1 MIHIWLP
8 TQHAALR
15 LWQQTTQTWQTADN
29 WQTLATL
36 ANLQTTQS
44 AKLQACL
51 YFPSVSLLTIQP
63 TLSASQLNTLGD
75 TGRRYLFE
83 DISIGSV
90 EDLQVK
96 IQPTSTNSE
105 LPALFGLHAA
115 DIHSWINAA
124 SLAGIEIIAL
134 LPDFLLLPTI
144 DPRIDTRMD
153 TSIATSTN
161 ARATETR
168 TAETRV
174 TPTTSAV
181 YYQDAD
187 TQLLKLHT
195 YHGMA
200 VSFLPLVLTKLPMLE
215 TLYLTG
221 FHDETVAQQL
231 TSMPNL
237 SIASS
242 ELLPTPIKD
251 PIRHFFNFA
260 TIKGKTTL
268 APYAK
273 VIALVTVCALLTAF
287 MVDALRWYYYNQAQK
302 QAAIL
307 LAQQYTQW
315 FPNEPLSSKLTL
327 QRQLSGKL
335 TTQQSA
341 TPNVLQILSSIQ
353 PVLQQY
359 QLTAKQLNFQNNH
372 LQLQLLSSSAD
383 SLNKAVNDMVNKG
396 IKAKL
401 GSVDAAIPAAM
412 SSNTASA
419 VSSAV
424 APTSAGSA
432 LAMIDIELAD

>member
-105 LPALFGLHAA
+105 FPALFGLHAA

-124 SLAGIEIIAL
+124 SLAGIELVAL

-144 DPRIDTRMD
+144 DTRIDTRVD
-153 TSIATSTN
+153 TSINTSTN
-161 ARATETR
+161 MRN
-168 TAETRV
+168 AETRA

-221 FHDETVAQQL
+221 SHDETVAQQL

-242 ELLPTPIKD
+242 ELLSTPIKD
-251 PIRHFFNFA
+251 PVRHFFNFA

-287 MVDALRWYYYNQAQK
+287 VVDALRWYYYNQAQK
-302 QAAIL
+302 QAATL
-307 LAQQYTQW
+307 LAQQYAQW

-341 TPNVLQILSSIQ
+341 TPSVLQTLSSIQ

-372 LQLQLLSSSAD
+372 LQLQLLSSSND

-401 GSVDAAIPAAM
+401 GSVDAAMPAAM

>member
-15 LWQQTTQTWQTADN
+15 LWQQTTQTWQTADD

-51 YFPSVSLLTIQP
+51 YFPSVNLLTIQP
-63 TLSASQLNTLGD
+63 TLTASQLNALGD

-96 IQPTSTNSE
+96 IQPTATNSE

-124 SLAGIEIIAL
+124 SLAGIEIVAL

-144 DPRIDTRMD
+144 DVRIDTRA
-153 TSIATSTN
+153 I
-161 ARATETR
+161 
-168 TAETRV
+168 
-174 TPTTSAV
+174 PTTSAV

-231 TSMPNL
+231 ASMPNL

-251 PIRHFFNFA
+251 PLRHFFNFA

-273 VIALVTVCALLTAF
+273 VIALVSVCALLTAF
-287 MVDALRWYYYNQAQK
+287 VVDALRWYYYNQAQK
-302 QAAIL
+302 QAATL
-307 LAQQYTQW
+307 LAQQYAQW

-341 TPNVLQILSSIQ
+341 TPNLLQTLSSIQ

-372 LQLQLLSSSAD
+372 LQLQLLSSSSD
-383 SLNKAVNDMVNKG
+383 SLNKAINDMVNKG

-401 GSVDAAIPAAM
+401 GSVDAAMPAAM
-412 SSNTASA
+412 PSNTASA

-424 APTSAGSA
+424 APNSAGSA

>member
-15 LWQQTTQTWQTADN
+15 LWQQTTQTWQTADD

-63 TLSASQLNTLGD
+63 TLTASQLNALGD

-96 IQPTSTNSE
+96 IQPTATNSE

-124 SLAGIEIIAL
+124 ALAGIEIVAL

-144 DPRIDTRMD
+144 DNRIDTRID
-153 TSIATSTN
+153 TSMNT
-161 ARATETR
+161 RAI
-168 TAETRV
+168 
-174 TPTTSAV
+174 PTTSAV
-181 YYQDAD
+181 YYQDTD

-221 FHDETVAQQL
+221 FHDETVIQQL
-231 TSMPNL
+231 ASMPNL
-237 SIASS
+237 SVESS

-251 PIRHFFNFA
+251 PVRHFFNFA

-273 VIALVTVCALLTAF
+273 VIVLVSVCALLTTFA
-287 MVDALRWYYYNQAQK
+287 VDALRWYYYNQAQK
-302 QAAIL
+302 QASTL
-307 LAQQYTQW
+307 LAQQYAQW
-315 FPNEPLSSKLTL
+315 FPNEPLNSKLTL

-341 TPNVLQILSSIQ
+341 TPNVLQTLSSIQ
-353 PVLQQY
+353 PILQQY

-372 LQLQLLSSSAD
+372 LQLQLLSSSND

-401 GSVDAAIPAAM
+401 GSVDAAMPAAM
-412 SSNTASA
+412 PSNTASA

-424 APTSAGSA
+424 APNSAGSA

>member
-1 MIHIWLP
+1 VIHIWLP

-15 LWQQTTQTWQTADN
+15 LWQQTTQTWQTADD

-51 YFPSVSLLTIQP
+51 YFPSVNLLTIQP
-63 TLSASQLNTLGD
+63 TLLASQLNALGD

-96 IQPTSTNSE
+96 IQPTATNSE

-124 SLAGIEIIAL
+124 SLAGIEIVAL
-134 LPDFLLLPTI
+134 VPDFLLLPTI
-144 DPRIDTRMD
+144 DNRIDTRMD
-153 TSIATSTN
+153 TSIAKSTN
-161 ARATETR
+161 AKATETR
-168 TAETRV
+168 A
-174 TPTTSAV
+174 TTSAV

-221 FHDETVAQQL
+221 FHDETIAQQL
-231 TSMPNL
+231 ASMPNL
-237 SIASS
+237 SIESS
-242 ELLPTPIKD
+242 ELLPAPIKD
-251 PIRHFFNFA
+251 PVRHFFNFA

-287 MVDALRWYYYNQAQK
+287 VVDALRWYYYNQAQK
-302 QAAIL
+302 QAATL
-307 LAQQYTQW
+307 LAQQYAQW
-315 FPNEPLSSKLTL
+315 FSNEPLSSKLTL

-341 TPNVLQILSSIQ
+341 TPNLLQTLSSIQ

-419 VSSAV
+419 VPSAV

-432 LAMIDIELAD
+432 LAMIDIELAE

>member
-15 LWQQTTQTWQTADN
+15 LWQQTTQTWQTADD

-96 IQPTSTNSE
+96 IQPTATNSE

-134 LPDFLLLPTI
+134 VPDFLLLPT
-144 DPRIDTRMD
+144 IDTRMD

-168 TAETRV
+168 TAETRA

-195 YHGMA
+195 FHGMA

-231 TSMPNL
+231 ASMPNL
-237 SIASS
+237 SIESS

-251 PIRHFFNFA
+251 PVRHFFNFA

-273 VIALVTVCALLTAF
+273 VIVLVSVCALLTAF
-287 MVDALRWYYYNQAQK
+287 VVDALRWYYYNQAQK
-302 QAAIL
+302 QASTL
-307 LAQQYTQW
+307 LAQQYAQW

-341 TPNVLQILSSIQ
+341 TPNVLQTLSSIQ

-372 LQLQLLSSSAD
+372 LQLQLLSSSND
-383 SLNKAVNDMVNKG
+383 SLNKAVNEIVNKG
-396 IKAKL
+396 IKTKL

-419 VSSAV
+419 VPSAV

>member
-15 LWQQTTQTWQTADN
+15 LWQQTTQTWQTADD

-63 TLSASQLNTLGD
+63 TLSASQLNALGD

-96 IQPTSTNSE
+96 IQPTATNSE

-144 DPRIDTRMD
+144 DNRIDTRID

-161 ARATETR
+161 TKATETR
-168 TAETRV
+168 A
-174 TPTTSAV
+174 TTSAV

-231 TSMPNL
+231 ASMPNL

-251 PIRHFFNFA
+251 PVRHFFNFA

-273 VIALVTVCALLTAF
+273 VIALVSVCALLTAF
-287 MVDALRWYYYNQAQK
+287 AVDALRWYYYNQAQK
-302 QAAIL
+302 QASTL
-307 LAQQYTQW
+307 LAQQYAQW

-341 TPNVLQILSSIQ
+341 TPNVLQTLSSIQ

-359 QLTAKQLNFQNNH
+359 QLTAKQLRFQNNH
-372 LQLQLLSSSAD
+372 LQLQLLSSSTD

-401 GSVDAAIPAAM
+401 GSVDAAIPTAM

-424 APTSAGSA
+424 ALTSAGSA

>member
-15 LWQQTTQTWQTADN
+15 LWQQTTQTWQTADD

-51 YFPSVSLLTIQP
+51 YFPSVNLLTIQP
-63 TLSASQLNTLGD
+63 TLTASQLNALGD

-96 IQPTSTNSE
+96 IQPAVTNSE

-134 LPDFLLLPTI
+134 VPDFLLLPTI
-144 DPRIDTRMD
+144 DTRIDTKMD
-153 TSIATSTN
+153 TRIATSTN
-161 ARATETR
+161 TRATETR
-168 TAETRV
+168 A
-174 TPTTSAV
+174 TTSAV

-215 TLYLTG
+215 TLYLMG

-231 TSMPNL
+231 ASMPNL

-251 PIRHFFNFA
+251 PVRHFFNFA

-273 VIALVTVCALLTAF
+273 VITLVTICALLTAF
-287 MVDALRWYYYNQAQK
+287 VVDALRWYYYNQAQK
-302 QAAIL
+302 QAATL
-307 LAQQYTQW
+307 LAQQYAQW

-341 TPNVLQILSSIQ
+341 TPSVLQTLSSIQ

-401 GSVDAAIPAAM
+401 GSVDAAMPAAM

>member
-15 LWQQTTQTWQTADN
+15 LWQQTTQTWQTADD

-51 YFPSVSLLTIQP
+51 YFPSVNLLTIHP
-63 TLSASQLNTLGD
+63 TLSASQLNALGD

-83 DISIGSV
+83 DISIGSA

-96 IQPTSTNSE
+96 IQPTTTNSE

-124 SLAGIEIIAL
+124 SLAGIEIVAL

-144 DPRIDTRMD
+144 DTRIDTKMD
-153 TSIATSTN
+153 TSTN
-161 ARATETR
+161 TKARDSR
-168 TAETRV
+168 VAETR
-174 TPTTSAV
+174 PTTSVV

-200 VSFLPLVLTKLPMLE
+200 VSFLPLVLTRLPMLE

-231 TSMPNL
+231 ASMPNL
-237 SIASS
+237 SIESS

-251 PIRHFFNFA
+251 PVRHFFNFA

-287 MVDALRWYYYNQAQK
+287 VVDALRWYYYNQAQK
-302 QAAIL
+302 QAATL
-307 LAQQYTQW
+307 LAQQYAQW
-315 FPNEPLSSKLTL
+315 FPNEPLNSKLTL

-341 TPNVLQILSSIQ
+341 TPNLLQTLSSIQ

-372 LQLQLLSSSAD
+372 LQLQLLSSSAE

-401 GSVDAAIPAAM
+401 GSVDAAMPAAM
-412 SSNTASA
+412 SSNTASG
-419 VSSAV
+419 VSSAL

>member
-15 LWQQTTQTWQTADN
+15 LWQQTTQTWQTADD

-63 TLSASQLNTLGD
+63 TLTASQLNALGD

-96 IQPTSTNSE
+96 IQPTATNSE

-124 SLAGIEIIAL
+124 SLAGIEIVAL

-144 DPRIDTRMD
+144 DTRIDNTNTRD
-153 TSIATSTN
+153 
-161 ARATETR
+161 TETR
-168 TAETRV
+168 A

-200 VSFLPLVLTKLPMLE
+200 VSFLPLVLKKLPMLE
-215 TLYLTG
+215 TLYLTA

-251 PIRHFFNFA
+251 PVRHFFNFA

-273 VIALVTVCALLTAF
+273 VIALITVCALLTAF
-287 MVDALRWYYYNQAQK
+287 VVDALRWYYYNQAQK
-302 QAAIL
+302 QAATL
-307 LAQQYTQW
+307 LMQQYTQW

-341 TPNVLQILSSIQ
+341 TPNVLQTLSSIQ

-432 LAMIDIELAD
+432 LAMIDIELAE

>member
-15 LWQQTTQTWQTADN
+15 LWQQTTQTWQTADD

-63 TLSASQLNTLGD
+63 TLSASQLNALGD

-96 IQPTSTNSE
+96 IQPTATNSE

-115 DIHSWINAA
+115 DMHSWINAA
-124 SLAGIEIIAL
+124 ALAGIEIVAL

-144 DPRIDTRMD
+144 DTRIDTSMN
-153 TSIATSTN
+153 T
-161 ARATETR
+161 RAI
-168 TAETRV
+168 
-174 TPTTSAV
+174 PTTSAV
-181 YYQDAD
+181 YYQDTD

-221 FHDETVAQQL
+221 FHDETVIQQL
-231 TSMPNL
+231 ASMPNL
-237 SIASS
+237 SVESS

-251 PIRHFFNFA
+251 PVRHFFNFA

-268 APYAK
+268 APYTK
-273 VIALVTVCALLTAF
+273 VIVLVSVCALLTTFA
-287 MVDALRWYYYNQAQK
+287 VDALRWYYYNQAQK
-302 QAAIL
+302 QAATL
-307 LAQQYTQW
+307 LAQQYAQW
-315 FPNEPLSSKLTL
+315 FPNEPLNSKLTL

-341 TPNVLQILSSIQ
+341 TPNVLQTLSSIQ
-353 PVLQQY
+353 PILQQY

-372 LQLQLLSSSAD
+372 LQLQLLSSSND

-401 GSVDAAIPAAM
+401 GSVDAAMPAAM

-424 APTSAGSA
+424 APNSAGSA

>member
-15 LWQQTTQTWQTADN
+15 LWQQTTQTWQTADD

-51 YFPSVSLLTIQP
+51 YFPSVNLLTIQP
-63 TLSASQLNTLGD
+63 TLSASQLNALGD

-83 DISIGSV
+83 DISIGSA

-96 IQPTSTNSE
+96 IQPTATNSE

-134 LPDFLLLPTI
+134 VPDFLLLPTI
-144 DPRIDTRMD
+144 DTSMNTRA
-153 TSIATSTN
+153 I
-161 ARATETR
+161 
-168 TAETRV
+168 
-174 TPTTSAV
+174 PITSAV

-221 FHDETVAQQL
+221 LHDETVAQQL
-231 TSMPNL
+231 ASMPNL

-251 PIRHFFNFA
+251 PVRHFFNFA

-287 MVDALRWYYYNQAQK
+287 VVDALRWYYYNQAQK
-302 QAAIL
+302 QAATL
-307 LAQQYTQW
+307 LAQQYAQW

-341 TPNVLQILSSIQ
+341 TPNLLQTLSSIQ

-372 LQLQLLSSSAD
+372 LQLQLLSSSTD

-412 SSNTASA
+412 PSNTASA

-424 APTSAGSA
+424 APTSAGTA

>member
-15 LWQQTTQTWQTADN
+15 LWQQTTQTWQTADD

-63 TLSASQLNTLGD
+63 TLSASQLNALGD

-96 IQPTSTNSE
+96 IQPTATNSE

-134 LPDFLLLPTI
+134 LPDFSLLPTI
-144 DPRIDTRMD
+144 DTRIDTSMN
-153 TSIATSTN
+153 T
-161 ARATETR
+161 RAIS
-168 TAETRV
+168 
-174 TPTTSAV
+174 TTSAV

-231 TSMPNL
+231 ASMPNL
-237 SIASS
+237 SIESS

-251 PIRHFFNFA
+251 PVRHFFNFA

-273 VIALVTVCALLTAF
+273 VIVLVSVCALLTAF
-287 MVDALRWYYYNQAQK
+287 VVDALRWYYYNQAQK
-302 QAAIL
+302 QAATL
-307 LAQQYTQW
+307 LAQQYAQW
-315 FPNEPLSSKLTL
+315 FPNEPLNSKLTL

-341 TPNVLQILSSIQ
+341 TPNVLQTLSSIQ

-383 SLNKAVNDMVNKG
+383 SLNKAVNEMVNKG

-424 APTSAGSA
+424 APTSTGSA

>member
-1 MIHIWLP
+1 VIHIWLP

-96 IQPTSTNSE
+96 IQPTATNSE

-124 SLAGIEIIAL
+124 SLAGIEIVAL

-144 DPRIDTRMD
+144 DTRIDTSMN
-153 TSIATSTN
+153 T
-161 ARATETR
+161 RAIS
-168 TAETRV
+168 
-174 TPTTSAV
+174 TTSAV

-187 TQLLKLHT
+187 TQLLKLNT

-231 TSMPNL
+231 ASMPNL

-251 PIRHFFNFA
+251 PVRHFFNFA

-273 VIALVTVCALLTAF
+273 VIALVSVCALLTAF
-287 MVDALRWYYYNQAQK
+287 VVDALRWYYYNQAQK
-302 QAAIL
+302 QASTL

-341 TPNVLQILSSIQ
+341 TPNVLQTLSSIQ

-432 LAMIDIELAD
+432 LAMIDIELAE

>member
-51 YFPSVSLLTIQP
+51 YFPSVNLLTIQP
-63 TLSASQLNTLGD
+63 TLTASQLNALGD

-96 IQPTSTNSE
+96 IQPTVSNSE

-115 DIHSWINAA
+115 DVHSWINAA

-144 DPRIDTRMD
+144 DTSMNTRA
-153 TSIATSTN
+153 I
-161 ARATETR
+161 
-168 TAETRV
+168 
-174 TPTTSAV
+174 PTTSGV

-195 YHGMA
+195 YQGMA
-200 VSFLPLVLTKLPMLE
+200 VSFLPLLLTKLPMLE

-231 TSMPNL
+231 ASMPNL
-237 SIASS
+237 SIESS

-251 PIRHFFNFA
+251 PVRHFFNFA

-273 VIALVTVCALLTAF
+273 VIALITVCALLTAF
-287 MVDALRWYYYNQAQK
+287 VVDALRWYYYNQAQK
-302 QAAIL
+302 QAATL
-307 LAQQYTQW
+307 LAQQYAQW

-341 TPNVLQILSSIQ
+341 TPSVLETLSSIQ

-401 GSVDAAIPAAM
+401 GSVDAAMPAAM

-424 APTSAGSA
+424 APTSASSA

>member
-15 LWQQTTQTWQTADN
+15 LWQQTTQTWQTADD

-51 YFPSVSLLTIQP
+51 YFHSVSLLTIQP
-63 TLSASQLNTLGD
+63 TLSASQLNALGD

-96 IQPTSTNSE
+96 IQPTATNSE

-144 DPRIDTRMD
+144 DTRID

-161 ARATETR
+161 TKATETR
-168 TAETRV
+168 A
-174 TPTTSAV
+174 TTSAV

-231 TSMPNL
+231 ASMPNL

-251 PIRHFFNFA
+251 PVRHFFNFA

-273 VIALVTVCALLTAF
+273 VIALVSVCALLTAF
-287 MVDALRWYYYNQAQK
+287 AVDALRWYYYNQAQK
-302 QAAIL
+302 QASTL
-307 LAQQYTQW
+307 LAQQYAQW
-315 FPNEPLSSKLTL
+315 FPNEPLNSKLTL

-341 TPNVLQILSSIQ
+341 TPNVLQTLSSIQ

-359 QLTAKQLNFQNNH
+359 QLTAKQLSFQNNH
-372 LQLQLLSSSAD
+372 LQLQLLSSSTD

-401 GSVDAAIPAAM
+401 GSVDAAIPTAM

-424 APTSAGSA
+424 ALTSAGSA

>member
-15 LWQQTTQTWQTADN
+15 LWQQTTQTWQTADD

-51 YFPSVSLLTIQP
+51 YFPSVNLLTIQP
-63 TLSASQLNTLGD
+63 TLSASQLNALGD

-96 IQPTSTNSE
+96 IQPTTTNSE

-134 LPDFLLLPTI
+134 VPDFLLLPTI
-144 DPRIDTRMD
+144 DPRIDT
-153 TSIATSTN
+153 SIATSTN
-161 ARATETR
+161 AKATETR
-168 TAETRV
+168 A
-174 TPTTSAV
+174 TTSAV

-231 TSMPNL
+231 ASMPNL

-251 PIRHFFNFA
+251 PVRHFFNFA

-287 MVDALRWYYYNQAQK
+287 VVDALRWYYYNQAQK
-302 QAAIL
+302 QAATL
-307 LAQQYTQW
+307 LAQQYAQW

-341 TPNVLQILSSIQ
+341 TPSVLETLSSIQ

-372 LQLQLLSSSAD
+372 LQLQLLSSSND

>member
-15 LWQQTTQTWQTADN
+15 LWQQTTQTWQTADD

-51 YFPSVSLLTIQP
+51 YFPSVNLLTIQP
-63 TLSASQLNTLGD
+63 TLSASQLNALGD

-96 IQPTSTNSE
+96 IQPTATNSE

-115 DIHSWINAA
+115 DMHSWINAA
-124 SLAGIEIIAL
+124 ALAGIEIVAL

-144 DPRIDTRMD
+144 DNRIDTSMN
-153 TSIATSTN
+153 T
-161 ARATETR
+161 RAI
-168 TAETRV
+168 
-174 TPTTSAV
+174 PTTSAV
-181 YYQDAD
+181 YYQDTD

-221 FHDETVAQQL
+221 FHDETVIQQL
-231 TSMPNL
+231 ASMPNL
-237 SIASS
+237 SVESS

-251 PIRHFFNFA
+251 PVRHFFNFA

-268 APYAK
+268 APYTK
-273 VIALVTVCALLTAF
+273 VIVLVSVCALLTTF
-287 MVDALRWYYYNQAQK
+287 VVDALRWYYYNQAQK
-302 QAAIL
+302 QAATL
-307 LAQQYTQW
+307 LAQQYAQW

-327 QRQLSGKL
+327 RRQLSGKL

-341 TPNVLQILSSIQ
+341 TPSVLETLSSIQ

-372 LQLQLLSSSAD
+372 LQLQLLSSSND

-401 GSVDAAIPAAM
+401 GSVDAAMPAAM

-424 APTSAGSA
+424 APNSAGSA

>member
-44 AKLQACL
+44 AKMQACL

-63 TLSASQLNTLGD
+63 TLTASQLNALGD

-90 EDLQVK
+90 DDLQVK

-124 SLAGIEIIAL
+124 SLAGIEIVAL

-144 DPRIDTRMD
+144 D
-153 TSIATSTN
+153 TSIATGTN
-161 ARATETR
+161 TRAT
-168 TAETRV
+168 ETRV

-287 MVDALRWYYYNQAQK
+287 VVDALRWYYYNQAQK
-302 QAAIL
+302 QAATL
-307 LAQQYTQW
+307 LAQQYAQW

-341 TPNVLQILSSIQ
+341 TPSVLQTLSSIQ

-372 LQLQLLSSSAD
+372 LQLQLLSSSND
-383 SLNKAVNDMVNKG
+383 SLSKAVNEMVNKG

-401 GSVDAAIPAAM
+401 GSVDAAMPAAM

-419 VSSAV
+419 VSSAL

-432 LAMIDIELAD
+432 LAMIDIELAE

>member
-15 LWQQTTQTWQTADN
+15 LWQQTTQTWQTADD

-51 YFPSVSLLTIQP
+51 YFPSVNLLTIQP
-63 TLSASQLNTLGD
+63 TLSASQLNALGD

-96 IQPTSTNSE
+96 IQPTATNSE

-134 LPDFLLLPTI
+134 VPDFLLLPTI
-144 DPRIDTRMD
+144 DTRIDT
-153 TSIATSTN
+153 TN
-161 ARATETR
+161 TRDTETR
-168 TAETRV
+168 A

-221 FHDETVAQQL
+221 FHDETVTQQL
-231 TSMPNL
+231 ASMPNL
-237 SIASS
+237 SIESS

-251 PIRHFFNFA
+251 PVRHFFNFA

-273 VIALVTVCALLTAF
+273 VIALVTICALLTAF
-287 MVDALRWYYYNQAQK
+287 VVDALRWYYYNQAQK
-302 QAAIL
+302 QAATL
-307 LAQQYTQW
+307 LAQQYAQW

-327 QRQLSGKL
+327 QRQLAGKL

-341 TPNVLQILSSIQ
+341 TPNVLQTLSSIQ

-401 GSVDAAIPAAM
+401 GSVDAAIPAAI
-412 SSNTASA
+412 SSNTVSA

-424 APTSAGSA
+424 APNSAGSA

>member
-96 IQPTSTNSE
+96 IQPTATNSE

-124 SLAGIEIIAL
+124 SLAGIEIVAL

-144 DPRIDTRMD
+144 DTRIDTSMN
-153 TSIATSTN
+153 T
-161 ARATETR
+161 RAIS
-168 TAETRV
+168 
-174 TPTTSAV
+174 TTSAV

-187 TQLLKLHT
+187 TQLLKLNT

-231 TSMPNL
+231 ASMPNL

-251 PIRHFFNFA
+251 PVRHFFNFA

-273 VIALVTVCALLTAF
+273 VIALVSVCALLTAF
-287 MVDALRWYYYNQAQK
+287 VVDALRWYYYNQAQK
-302 QAAIL
+302 QASTL

-341 TPNVLQILSSIQ
+341 TPNVLQTLSSIQ

-432 LAMIDIELAD
+432 LAMIDIELAE

>member
-96 IQPTSTNSE
+96 IQPAVTNSE

-124 SLAGIEIIAL
+124 SLAGIEIVAL

-144 DPRIDTRMD
+144 DTRIDTKMD
-153 TSIATSTN
+153 IRIATSTN
-161 ARATETR
+161 TRATETR
-168 TAETRV
+168 A
-174 TPTTSAV
+174 TTSAV

-231 TSMPNL
+231 ASMPNL
-237 SIASS
+237 SIESS

-251 PIRHFFNFA
+251 PVRHFFNFA

-287 MVDALRWYYYNQAQK
+287 VVDALRWYYYNQAQK
-302 QAAIL
+302 QAATL
-307 LAQQYTQW
+307 LAQQYAQW
-315 FPNEPLSSKLTL
+315 FPNEPLNSKLTL

-341 TPNVLQILSSIQ
+341 TPNVLQTLSSIQ

-401 GSVDAAIPAAM
+401 GSVDAAMPAAM

>member
-15 LWQQTTQTWQTADN
+15 LWQQTTQTWQTADD

-63 TLSASQLNTLGD
+63 TLSASQLNALGD

-124 SLAGIEIIAL
+124 SLAGIEIGAL
-134 LPDFLLLPTI
+134 VPDFLLLPT
-144 DPRIDTRMD
+144 IDTRMD

-251 PIRHFFNFA
+251 PVRHFFNFA

-372 LQLQLLSSSAD
+372 LQLQLLSSSND

-401 GSVDAAIPAAM
+401 GSVDAAMPAAM

-432 LAMIDIELAD
+432 LAMIDIELAE

>member
-15 LWQQTTQTWQTADN
+15 LWQQTTQTWQTADD

-63 TLSASQLNTLGD
+63 TLTASQLNALGD

-96 IQPTSTNSE
+96 IQPTATNSG

-134 LPDFLLLPTI
+134 VPDFLLLPT
-144 DPRIDTRMD
+144 IDTRMD

-168 TAETRV
+168 TAETRA

-231 TSMPNL
+231 ASMPNL
-237 SIASS
+237 SIESS

-251 PIRHFFNFA
+251 PVRHFFNFA

-273 VIALVTVCALLTAF
+273 VIALVSVCALLTAF
-287 MVDALRWYYYNQAQK
+287 AVDALRWYYYNQAQK
-302 QAAIL
+302 QAATL
-307 LAQQYTQW
+307 LAQQYAQW
-315 FPNEPLSSKLTL
+315 FPNEPLNSKLTL

-341 TPNVLQILSSIQ
+341 TPNVLQTLSSIQ

-359 QLTAKQLNFQNNH
+359 QLTAKRLNFQNNH

-401 GSVDAAIPAAM
+401 GSVDAAMPAAM

-419 VSSAV
+419 VSSAL

>member
-15 LWQQTTQTWQTADN
+15 LWQQTTQTWQTADD

-83 DISIGSV
+83 DISIGSI

-96 IQPTSTNSE
+96 IQPAVSNSE

-144 DPRIDTRMD
+144 DTRIDTSMN
-153 TSIATSTN
+153 T
-161 ARATETR
+161 RAI
-168 TAETRV
+168 
-174 TPTTSAV
+174 PTTSAV

-231 TSMPNL
+231 ASMPNL
-237 SIASS
+237 SIESS

-251 PIRHFFNFA
+251 PVRHFFNFA

-273 VIALVTVCALLTAF
+273 VIALVIVCALLTAF
-287 MVDALRWYYYNQAQK
+287 VVDALRWYYYNQAQK
-302 QAAIL
+302 QAATL
-307 LAQQYTQW
+307 LAQQYAQW

-327 QRQLSGKL
+327 RRQLSGKL

-341 TPNVLQILSSIQ
+341 TPSVLQTLSSIQ

-412 SSNTASA
+412 PSNTASA

-424 APTSAGSA
+424 APTSAGST

>member
-15 LWQQTTQTWQTADN
+15 LWQQTTQTWQTADD

-63 TLSASQLNTLGD
+63 TLSASQLNALGD

-96 IQPTSTNSE
+96 IQPTATNSE

-144 DPRIDTRMD
+144 DTRID

-161 ARATETR
+161 TKATETR
-168 TAETRV
+168 A
-174 TPTTSAV
+174 TTSAV

-231 TSMPNL
+231 ASMPNL

-251 PIRHFFNFA
+251 PARHFFNFA

-273 VIALVTVCALLTAF
+273 VIALVSVCALLTAF
-287 MVDALRWYYYNQAQK
+287 AVDALRWYYYNQAQK
-302 QAAIL
+302 QASTL
-307 LAQQYTQW
+307 LAQQYAQW

-341 TPNVLQILSSIQ
+341 TPNVLQTLSSIQ

-359 QLTAKQLNFQNNH
+359 QLTAKQLSFQNNH
-372 LQLQLLSSSAD
+372 LQLQLLSSSTD

-401 GSVDAAIPAAM
+401 GSVDAAIPTAM

-424 APTSAGSA
+424 ALTSAGSA

>member
-15 LWQQTTQTWQTADN
+15 LWQQTTQTWQTADD

-44 AKLQACL
+44 AKLQAYL

-63 TLSASQLNTLGD
+63 TLSASQLNALGD

-96 IQPTSTNSE
+96 IQPTVSNSE

-124 SLAGIEIIAL
+124 SLAGIEIVAL
-134 LPDFLLLPTI
+134 VPDFLLLPTI
-144 DPRIDTRMD
+144 DTSMNTRA
-153 TSIATSTN
+153 I
-161 ARATETR
+161 
-168 TAETRV
+168 
-174 TPTTSAV
+174 PTTSAV

-231 TSMPNL
+231 ASMPNL
-237 SIASS
+237 SIESS

-251 PIRHFFNFA
+251 PVRHFFNFA

-287 MVDALRWYYYNQAQK
+287 VVDALRWYYYNQAQK
-302 QAAIL
+302 QAATL
-307 LAQQYTQW
+307 LAQQYAQW

-341 TPNVLQILSSIQ
+341 TPNVLQTLSSIQ

-401 GSVDAAIPAAM
+401 GSVDAAMPAAM
-412 SSNTASA
+412 PSNTASA

-424 APTSAGSA
+424 APTSTGSA

>member
-51 YFPSVSLLTIQP
+51 YFPSVNLLTIQP
-63 TLSASQLNTLGD
+63 TLSASQLNALGD

-96 IQPTSTNSE
+96 IQPTTTNSE

-134 LPDFLLLPTI
+134 VPDFLLLPTI
-144 DPRIDTRMD
+144 DPRIDT
-153 TSIATSTN
+153 SIATSTN
-161 ARATETR
+161 AKATETR
-168 TAETRV
+168 A
-174 TPTTSAV
+174 TTSAV

-231 TSMPNL
+231 ASMPNL

-251 PIRHFFNFA
+251 PVRHFFNFA

-273 VIALVTVCALLTAF
+273 VIALVSVCALLTAF
-287 MVDALRWYYYNQAQK
+287 VVDALRWYYYNQAQK
-302 QAAIL
+302 QASTL
-307 LAQQYTQW
+307 LAQQYAQW

-341 TPNVLQILSSIQ
+341 TPSVLETLSSIQ

-419 VSSAV
+419 VPSAV

>member
-15 LWQQTTQTWQTADN
+15 LWQQTTQTWQTADD

-63 TLSASQLNTLGD
+63 TLSASQLNALGD

-96 IQPTSTNSE
+96 IQPVVSNSE

-124 SLAGIEIIAL
+124 ALAGIEIVAL
-134 LPDFLLLPTI
+134 VPDFLLLPTI
-144 DPRIDTRMD
+144 DTRIDTSMN
-153 TSIATSTN
+153 T
-161 ARATETR
+161 RAIS
-168 TAETRV
+168 
-174 TPTTSAV
+174 TTSAV
-181 YYQDAD
+181 YYQDTD

-221 FHDETVAQQL
+221 FHDETVIQQL
-231 TSMPNL
+231 ASMPNL
-237 SIASS
+237 SVESS

-251 PIRHFFNFA
+251 PVRHFFNFA

-273 VIALVTVCALLTAF
+273 VIVLVSVCALLTTFA
-287 MVDALRWYYYNQAQK
+287 VDALRWYYYNQAQK
-302 QAAIL
+302 QAATL
-307 LAQQYTQW
+307 LAQQYAQW
-315 FPNEPLSSKLTL
+315 FPNEPLNSKLTL

-341 TPNVLQILSSIQ
+341 TPNVLQTLSSIQ
-353 PVLQQY
+353 PILQQY

-372 LQLQLLSSSAD
+372 LQLQLLSSSND

-401 GSVDAAIPAAM
+401 GSVDAAMPAAM

-424 APTSAGSA
+424 APNSAGSA

>member
-15 LWQQTTQTWQTADN
+15 LWQQTTQTWQTADD

-51 YFPSVSLLTIQP
+51 YFPSVNLLTIQP
-63 TLSASQLNTLGD
+63 TLTASQLNALGD

-83 DISIGSV
+83 DISIGSI

-96 IQPTSTNSE
+96 IQPAVSNSE

-144 DPRIDTRMD
+144 DTRIDTSMN
-153 TSIATSTN
+153 T
-161 ARATETR
+161 RAI
-168 TAETRV
+168 
-174 TPTTSAV
+174 PTTSAV

-231 TSMPNL
+231 ASMPNL
-237 SIASS
+237 SIESS

-251 PIRHFFNFA
+251 PVRHFFNFA

-273 VIALVTVCALLTAF
+273 VIALVIVCALLTAF
-287 MVDALRWYYYNQAQK
+287 VVDALRWYYYNQAQK
-302 QAAIL
+302 QAATL
-307 LAQQYTQW
+307 LAQQYAQW

-327 QRQLSGKL
+327 RRQLSGKL

-341 TPNVLQILSSIQ
+341 TPSVLQTLSSIQ

-412 SSNTASA
+412 PSNTASA

>member
-15 LWQQTTQTWQTADN
+15 LWQQTTQTWQTADD

-63 TLSASQLNTLGD
+63 TLSASQLNALGD

-96 IQPTSTNSE
+96 IQPTATNSE

-144 DPRIDTRMD
+144 DTRID

-161 ARATETR
+161 TKATETR
-168 TAETRV
+168 A
-174 TPTTSAV
+174 TTSAV

-231 TSMPNL
+231 ASMPNL

-251 PIRHFFNFA
+251 PVRHFFNFA

-273 VIALVTVCALLTAF
+273 VIALVSVCALLTAF
-287 MVDALRWYYYNQAQK
+287 AVDALRWYYYNQAQK
-302 QAAIL
+302 QASTL
-307 LAQQYTQW
+307 LAQQYAQW

-341 TPNVLQILSSIQ
+341 TPNVLQTLSSIQ

-359 QLTAKQLNFQNNH
+359 QLTAKQLSFQNNH
-372 LQLQLLSSSAD
+372 LQLQLLSSSND

-401 GSVDAAIPAAM
+401 GSVDAAIPTAM

-424 APTSAGSA
+424 ALTSAGSA

>member
-15 LWQQTTQTWQTADN
+15 LWQLTTQTWQTADN

-51 YFPSVSLLTIQP
+51 YFPSVNLLTIQP
-63 TLSASQLNTLGD
+63 TLTASQLNALGD

-96 IQPTSTNSE
+96 IQPAVSNSE

-124 SLAGIEIIAL
+124 SLAGIEIVAL
-134 LPDFLLLPTI
+134 VPDFLLLPT
-144 DPRIDTRMD
+144 IDTRMD

-161 ARATETR
+161 TRDTETR
-168 TAETRV
+168 A
-174 TPTTSAV
+174 TPNTSAV

-215 TLYLTG
+215 TLYLMG
-221 FHDETVAQQL
+221 LHDETVAQQL
-231 TSMPNL
+231 ASMPNL
-237 SIASS
+237 SIKSS

-251 PIRHFFNFA
+251 PVRHFFNFA

-273 VIALVTVCALLTAF
+273 VIVLVTVCALLTAF

-302 QAAIL
+302 QATTL
-307 LAQQYTQW
+307 LAQQYAQW

-341 TPNVLQILSSIQ
+341 TPNLLQTLSSIQ

-401 GSVDAAIPAAM
+401 GSVDAAISAAM

>member
-15 LWQQTTQTWQTADN
+15 LWQQTTQTWQTADD

-63 TLSASQLNTLGD
+63 TLTASQLNALGD

-96 IQPTSTNSE
+96 IQPTATNSE

-124 SLAGIEIIAL
+124 SLAGIEIVAL

-144 DPRIDTRMD
+144 DVRIDTRA
-153 TSIATSTN
+153 I
-161 ARATETR
+161 
-168 TAETRV
+168 
-174 TPTTSAV
+174 PTTSAV

-231 TSMPNL
+231 ASMPNL
-237 SIASS
+237 SIESS

-251 PIRHFFNFA
+251 PVRHFFNFA
-260 TIKGKTTL
+260 TVKGKTTL

-287 MVDALRWYYYNQAQK
+287 VVDALRWYYYNQAQK
-302 QAAIL
+302 QAATL
-307 LAQQYTQW
+307 LAQQYAQW

-341 TPNVLQILSSIQ
+341 TPSVLQTLSSIQ

>member
-15 LWQQTTQTWQTADN
+15 LWQQTTQTWQTADD

-51 YFPSVSLLTIQP
+51 YFPSVNLLTIQP
-63 TLSASQLNTLGD
+63 TLSASQLNALGD

-96 IQPTSTNSE
+96 IQPTATNSE

-124 SLAGIEIIAL
+124 SLAGIELVAL
-134 LPDFLLLPTI
+134 VPDFLLLPTI
-144 DPRIDTRMD
+144 DTRIDTRVD
-153 TSIATSTN
+153 TSINTSTN
-161 ARATETR
+161 TRATETR
-168 TAETRV
+168 A

-231 TSMPNL
+231 ASMPNL
-237 SIASS
+237 SIESS

-251 PIRHFFNFA
+251 PVRHFFNFA

-273 VIALVTVCALLTAF
+273 VIALITVCALLTAF
-287 MVDALRWYYYNQAQK
+287 VVDALRWYYYNQAQK
-302 QAAIL
+302 QAATL
-307 LAQQYTQW
+307 LAQQYAQW

-341 TPNVLQILSSIQ
+341 TPNVLQTLSSIQ

>member
-1 MIHIWLP
+1 M
-8 TQHAALR
+8 
-15 LWQQTTQTWQTADN
+15 
-29 WQTLATL
+29 
-36 ANLQTTQS
+36 
-44 AKLQACL
+44 
-51 YFPSVSLLTIQP
+51 
-63 TLSASQLNTLGD
+63 
-75 TGRRYLFE
+75 
-83 DISIGSV
+83 
-90 EDLQVK
+90 
-96 IQPTSTNSE
+96 
-105 LPALFGLHAA
+105 FGLHAA

-144 DPRIDTRMD
+144 DTRMD
-153 TSIATSTN
+153 TSIATSKNT
-161 ARATETR
+161 RATETR
-168 TAETRV
+168 A

-231 TSMPNL
+231 ASMPNL
-237 SIASS
+237 SIESS

-251 PIRHFFNFA
+251 PVRHFFNFA

-273 VIALVTVCALLTAF
+273 VIFLVTVCALLTAF
-287 MVDALRWYYYNQAQK
+287 VVDALRWYYYNQAQK
-302 QAAIL
+302 QASIL
-307 LAQQYTQW
+307 LAQQYVQW

-341 TPNVLQILSSIQ
+341 TPNVLQTLSSIQ

-359 QLTAKQLNFQNNH
+359 QLTARQINFQNNH

-383 SLNKAVNDMVNKG
+383 SLNKAVNDMANKG

-401 GSVDAAIPAAM
+401 GSVDAAMPAAM

>member
-15 LWQQTTQTWQTADN
+15 LWQQTTQTWQTADD

-63 TLSASQLNTLGD
+63 TLSASQLNALGD

-96 IQPTSTNSE
+96 IQPTATNSE

-144 DPRIDTRMD
+144 DTRMDTRMD

-161 ARATETR
+161 AKATETR
-168 TAETRV
+168 A
-174 TPTTSAV
+174 TTSAV

-231 TSMPNL
+231 ASMPNL

-251 PIRHFFNFA
+251 PVRHFFNFA

-273 VIALVTVCALLTAF
+273 VIALVSVCALLTAF
-287 MVDALRWYYYNQAQK
+287 AVDALRWYYYNQAQK
-302 QAAIL
+302 QASTL
-307 LAQQYTQW
+307 LAQQYAQW

-341 TPNVLQILSSIQ
+341 TPNVLQTLSSIQ

-359 QLTAKQLNFQNNH
+359 QLTAKQLSFQNNH
-372 LQLQLLSSSAD
+372 LQLQLLSSSTD

-401 GSVDAAIPAAM
+401 GSVDAAIPTAM

-424 APTSAGSA
+424 ALTSAGSA

>member
-15 LWQQTTQTWQTADN
+15 LWQQTTQTWQTADD

-51 YFPSVSLLTIQP
+51 YFPSVNLLTIQP
-63 TLSASQLNTLGD
+63 TLTASQLNALGD

-96 IQPTSTNSE
+96 IQPAVSNSE

-144 DPRIDTRMD
+144 DTRID

-161 ARATETR
+161 TKATETR
-168 TAETRV
+168 A
-174 TPTTSAV
+174 TTSAV

-231 TSMPNL
+231 ASMPNL

-251 PIRHFFNFA
+251 PVRHFFNFA

-273 VIALVTVCALLTAF
+273 VIALVSVCALLTAF
-287 MVDALRWYYYNQAQK
+287 AVDALRWYYYNQAQK
-302 QAAIL
+302 QASTL
-307 LAQQYTQW
+307 LAQQYAQW

-341 TPNVLQILSSIQ
+341 TPNVLQTLSSIQ

-359 QLTAKQLNFQNNH
+359 QLTAKQLSFQNNH

>member
-51 YFPSVSLLTIQP
+51 YFPSVNLLTIQP
-63 TLSASQLNTLGD
+63 TLTASQLNALGD

-96 IQPTSTNSE
+96 IQPAVTNSE

-144 DPRIDTRMD
+144 DNRIDTSMNTRD
-153 TSIATSTN
+153 
-161 ARATETR
+161 TETR
-168 TAETRV
+168 A

-231 TSMPNL
+231 ASMPNL

-251 PIRHFFNFA
+251 PVRHFFNFA

-273 VIALVTVCALLTAF
+273 VIVLVTVCALLTAF
-287 MVDALRWYYYNQAQK
+287 VVDALRWYYYNQAQK
-302 QAAIL
+302 QAATL
-307 LAQQYTQW
+307 LAQQYAQW
-315 FPNEPLSSKLTL
+315 FPNEPLNSKLTL

-341 TPNVLQILSSIQ
+341 TPNLLQTLSSIQ

-383 SLNKAVNDMVNKG
+383 SLSKAVNEMVNKG

-401 GSVDAAIPAAM
+401 GSVDAAMPTAM

-419 VSSAV
+419 VSSAL

-432 LAMIDIELAD
+432 LAMIDIELAE

>member
-15 LWQQTTQTWQTADN
+15 LWQQTTQTWQTADD

-63 TLSASQLNTLGD
+63 TLSASQLNALGD

-96 IQPTSTNSE
+96 IQPTATNSE

-124 SLAGIEIIAL
+124 SLAGIERVAL
-134 LPDFLLLPTI
+134 VPDFLLLPTI
-144 DPRIDTRMD
+144 DTSMNTRA
-153 TSIATSTN
+153 I
-161 ARATETR
+161 
-168 TAETRV
+168 
-174 TPTTSAV
+174 PTTSAV

-231 TSMPNL
+231 ASMPNL

-251 PIRHFFNFA
+251 PVRHFFNFA

-273 VIALVTVCALLTAF
+273 VIALVSVCALLTAF
-287 MVDALRWYYYNQAQK
+287 AVDALRWYYYNQAQK
-302 QAAIL
+302 QASTL
-307 LAQQYTQW
+307 LAQQYAQW

-341 TPNVLQILSSIQ
+341 TPNVLQTLSSIQ

-372 LQLQLLSSSAD
+372 LQLQLLSSSTD

-401 GSVDAAIPAAM
+401 GSVDAAIPTAM

-424 APTSAGSA
+424 ALTSAGSA

>member
-15 LWQQTTQTWQTADN
+15 LWQQTTQTWQTADD

-63 TLSASQLNTLGD
+63 TLTASQLNALGD

-96 IQPTSTNSE
+96 IQPAVSNSE

-124 SLAGIEIIAL
+124 SLAGIEIVAL

-144 DPRIDTRMD
+144 DTRID
-153 TSIATSTN
+153 TSIATGTN
-161 ARATETR
+161 TRAT
-168 TAETRV
+168 ETRV

-231 TSMPNL
+231 ASMPNL
-237 SIASS
+237 SIESS

-251 PIRHFFNFA
+251 PVRHFFNFA

-273 VIALVTVCALLTAF
+273 VIALITVCALLTAF
-287 MVDALRWYYYNQAQK
+287 VVDALRWYYYNQAQK
-302 QAAIL
+302 QAATL
-307 LAQQYTQW
+307 LAQQYAQW

-341 TPNVLQILSSIQ
+341 TPSVLQTLSSIQ

-412 SSNTASA
+412 PSNTASA

>member
-63 TLSASQLNTLGD
+63 TLSASQLNALGD

-96 IQPTSTNSE
+96 IQPAVTNSD

-124 SLAGIEIIAL
+124 SLAGIEIVAL

-144 DPRIDTRMD
+144 DTRIDTSPN
-153 TSIATSTN
+153 T
-161 ARATETR
+161 RA
-168 TAETRV
+168 
-174 TPTTSAV
+174 TTSAV

-200 VSFLPLVLTKLPMLE
+200 VSFLPLVLTQLPMLE

-231 TSMPNL
+231 ASMPNL
-237 SIASS
+237 SIESS

-251 PIRHFFNFA
+251 PVRQFFNFA

-273 VIALVTVCALLTAF
+273 VIALVTICALLTAF
-287 MVDALRWYYYNQAQK
+287 VVDALRWYYYNQAQK
-302 QAAIL
+302 QAATL
-307 LAQQYTQW
+307 LAQQYAQW

-341 TPNVLQILSSIQ
+341 TPNLLQTLSSIQ

-401 GSVDAAIPAAM
+401 GSVDAAMPAAM

-419 VSSAV
+419 VSSAG
-424 APTSAGSA
+424 APTSAGSV